1 MKPEFL
7 KINPQHT
14 VPTIDDNGF
23 VLWESIAIVEYILAA
38 YAPESSL
45 YPKDI
50 KKRAIVS
57 QRLQYYMGTLLQ
69 RVRVVTHP
77 IMKEGEKTIS
87 DTKRSL
93 LYDAFELADGFLVG
107 SNWIAG
113 DQLTVADLAVFAVI
127 STIVAFGANISQYR
141 NLSAWVERCKTLPGY
156 VENMDGVKGY
166 SALFKKLYDGKI

>member
-23 VLWESIAIVEYILAA
+23 VLCESIAIVEYILAA
-38 YAPESSL
+38 YAPECSL

-87 DTKRSL
+87 ETKRSL
-93 LYDAFELADGFLVG
+93 LYEAFELVDGFLAK

-127 STIVAFGANISQYR
+127 STIVGFGADISHYQ
-141 NLSAWVERCKTLPGY
+141 NLTAWVQRCKELPGY
-156 VENMDGVKGY
+156 EENMEGVKGY
-166 SALFKKLYDGKI
+166 SAIFKKVYDGKI